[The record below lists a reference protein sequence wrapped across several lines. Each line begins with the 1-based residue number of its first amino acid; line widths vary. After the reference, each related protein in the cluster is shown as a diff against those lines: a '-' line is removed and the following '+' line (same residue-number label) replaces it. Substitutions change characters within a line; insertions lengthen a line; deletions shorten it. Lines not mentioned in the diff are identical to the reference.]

1 MFLSLILRHKFTPNF
16 LRNTIQYCVVGLSYK
31 NADLSTR
38 GNFSLDKFQTEQL
51 LAQAKADGLNELM
64 VISTCNRTE
73 LMGIVDDPQI
83 LIDYLCAFS
92 GGDRSLFLEIGF
104 VLTDRD
110 AINHVFRVGCGL
122 ESQIVGDFE
131 IIGQLKKTFFNSKKQ
146 QMVNGFSE
154 RLVNA
159 VIQSSKRIKTETL
172 LSSGATSVS
181 FASVHYILEHVKAVS
196 QKNILLFGTGKIGR
210 NTCENLIKHTQNDHI
225 VLVNRSE
232 ESAQRVAGKF
242 NLVVKPISGLKTEIA
257 HSDILIVATGA
268 HDITVDTSMVSR
280 DKPLLILDLSVPS
293 NVDPKLNDLENIT
306 LVNLDELSQLTNDTL
321 KKREQFIPKANAI
334 LNEVESEF
342 LKWVDQR
349 KFAPTLKALKQK
361 LLNGQQMEQGE
372 VPEFSQIVYRLTG
385 KVASYLKENP
395 SKADQTMEL
404 LQYVYQLDSELDV

>member
-1 MFLSLILRHKFTPNF
+1 M
-16 LRNTIQYCVVGLSYK
+16 RNTIQYCVVGLSYK
-31 NADLSTR
+31 NADLNSR
-38 GNFSLDKFQTEQL
+38 GNFSLDKSQSDQL
-51 LAQAKADGLNELM
+51 LAQAKADGLKELM

-73 LMGIVDDPQI
+73 LMGIVDEPQI

-92 GGDRSLFLEIGF
+92 GGDRALFLEIGF

-159 VIQSSKRIKTETL
+159 VIQSSKRIKTETQ

-242 NLVVKPISGLKTEIA
+242 NLVVKPISRLKTEIA

-268 HDITVDTSMVSR
+268 HDITVDISMVSR

-321 KKREQFIPKANAI
+321 KKREQFTPQANAI

-342 LKWVDQR
+342 LKWVDHR

-361 LLNGQQMEQGE
+361 LLNGQQMEQGK
-372 VPEFSQIVYRLTG
+372 VLEFSQIVYRLTG

-395 SKADQTMEL
+395 SKADQTMAL
-404 LQYVYQLDSELDV
+404 LQHVYQLDSELDV

>member
-1 MFLSLILRHKFTPNF
+1 MFLSLILRQEFRPNF